1 MAEGGVATL
10 PDVDATGWTAIV
22 FVGLSSGGGYVLWL
36 WALRHASPTRAT
48 AFLSLS
54 PLTAAVL
61 GTALLYGYLKAARV
75 VLPSVYLP
83 PSSAGTAGPSRCG

>member
-1 MAEGGVATL
+1 M
-10 PDVDATGWTAIV
+10 
-22 FVGLSSGGGYVLWL
+22 GLSSGGGYVRWL

-61 GTALLYGYLKAARV
+61 GAALLGEPVTPHL
-75 VLPSVYLP
+75 
-83 PSSAGTAGPSRCG
+83 AGAILLVGGGLWLAVRGR